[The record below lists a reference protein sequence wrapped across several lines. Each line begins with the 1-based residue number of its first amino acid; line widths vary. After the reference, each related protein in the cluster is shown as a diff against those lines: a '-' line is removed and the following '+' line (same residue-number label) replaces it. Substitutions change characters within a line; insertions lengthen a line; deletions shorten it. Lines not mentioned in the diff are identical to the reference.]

1 MLCATILYMN
11 DSATY
16 ATPPH
21 ANPAPAA
28 VTPLVESEA
37 RTWAML
43 VHLIAVLGQLVSG
56 GLLGFIAPLVIW
68 LLYRQRS
75 ALVDFHGRQNLN
87 LQLTLLVVGIAAFAV
102 GALTWGVGLLITLPL
117 WGAYWIY
124 ALVVSIIAGI
134 KAQSGEYYRIR
145 FNIPF
150 IR

>member
-87 LQLTLLVVGIAAFAV
+87 LQLTLLGSGIVAVLIGVATVGI
-102 GALTWGVGLLITLPL
+102 GLLVTLPTFFAYGL
-117 WGAYWIY
+117 YAFIISIVAGA
-124 ALVVSIIAGI
+124 
-134 KAQSGEYYRIR
+134 KANNGEYYRIP
-145 FNIPF
+145 FAITF